1 MQKPSIAVKA
11 VVVDDTVHIPDDA
24 KLHQLILILLQLF
37 LVLQFKDNENKI
49 LLPSVLLYNLLSL
62 SELGIFNLGIR

>member
-1 MQKPSIAVKA
+1 MQKPSITVKT

-24 KLHQLILILLQLF
+24 KLYQLILILLQLF